1 MNKGLALQQN
11 KVFSSYGGVCSMI
24 DTIED
29 LSMMVLPFDEW
40 GHLYSNVCTGRRN
53 DLLIDEPRLLS
64 RIRSLGF
71 KKLDGFFHPDTSLD
85 EEPNFKPYSPNVNEK
100 ARMIATQYFPRWF
113 FCPKCHHF
121 MSFDEWKDEWDKK
134 FTTDGKFD
142 NYAPACCHCAEKRV
156 NSRPKVRQTRFV
168 MASMETGEI
177 CDIPWRKIF
186 NKQGST
192 DSKKG
197 HQVWEFDENS
207 PECKT
212 VKLLTSSASTTL
224 ARIFI
229 ENEHGKRVS
238 MAEIFSHYIVMREG
252 GKTVGVFKPVVSS
265 DNNVYYAYNLNC
277 IYIPQYLPKQE
288 DVDTIKRFCDNNI
301 SDPTLIKTLAQGQL
315 SCSIEDIKKIIDNG
329 FKIEIPT
336 YDSEEKFRIEE
347 FDFIT
352 NPNNYV
358 RGIFEDPDRRLIS
371 HEYCFAGQKPKFI
384 KDIYYQTRLN
394 VTTAQ
399 IAYSRIDK
407 ISMQCLP
414 FWGGKNAEKPKLWYD
429 RNIDDLRD
437 VEVQLHPTCSGKI
450 ENIEKM
456 PAFSSFGEGFLVEM
470 NVDYI
475 PEGKRHEFMH
485 TFCHLLMKEMEFVC
499 GYPISSMNERI
510 YCIPS
515 DKKYGFLIYSV
526 GGASG
531 SYGGISSLFTSG
543 NIEQIIEDVMLLAE
557 DCSNDPICK
566 AEGGSCFGCV
576 QIPETTC
583 EEFNNSL
590 SRNTF
595 NAYK

>member
-11 KVFSSYGGVCSMI
+11 KIFSSYGGVCSMI

-40 GHLYSNVCTGRRN
+40 GNLYNHVCTGRRPE
-53 DLLIDEPRLLS
+53 LLIDEPRLLS

-71 KKLDGFFHPDTSLD
+71 KNLNGFFHPDTSLD
-85 EEPNFKPYSPNVNEK
+85 EESDFKPYKPTGNEK

-113 FCPKCHHF
+113 FCPKCHRF
-121 MSFDEWKDEWDKK
+121 MSFEEWRDEWDKK
-134 FTTDGKFD
+134 FPTDGRFD
-142 NYAPACCHCAEKRV
+142 DYAPACCHCAQRGV
-156 NSRPKVRQTRFV
+156 SFRPKVRQTRFV

-177 CDIPWRKIF
+177 CDIPWKKIF
-186 NKQGST
+186 NKVGTS
-192 DSKKG
+192 DSNTE
-197 HQVWEFDENS
+197 QVWEFDGNS
-207 PECKT
+207 PECKS

-224 ARIFI
+224 ARIFV
-229 ENEHGKRVS
+229 ENEYGKRVS
-238 MAEIFSHYIVMREG
+238 MAVIFSHYIVIRNG
-252 GKTVGVFKPVVSS
+252 GKVSVFKPVVCS

-277 IYIPQYLPKQE
+277 IYIPQYLPNQK

-301 SDPTLIKTLAQGQL
+301 CNPNLIKSLGQL
-315 SCSIEDIKKIIDNG
+315 ACSEDEIQTIIDND
-329 FKIEIPT
+329 FKIVVPI

-352 NPNNYV
+352 DPNNYL
-358 RGIFEDPDRRLIS
+358 RGTFEDLDRRLIS
-371 HEYCFAGQKPKFI
+371 HEYNFNGSKPKFI
-384 KDIYYQTRLN
+384 RNIYYQTRLN
-394 VTTAQ
+394 VTTSQ

-407 ISMQCLP
+407 ISTKSLP
-414 FWGGKNAEKPKLWYD
+414 YWGGKNENADKPKLWYD
-429 RNIDDLRD
+429 RNIDALRD
-437 VEVQLHPTCSGKI
+437 VEVKLRPTCSGPI

-470 NVDYI
+470 DIDYI
-475 PEGKRHEFMH
+475 PEEKRHEFMH

-499 GYPISSMNERI
+499 GYPISSMSERM
-510 YCIPS
+510 YCIPT

-595 NAYK
+595 NIYK

>member
-1 MNKGLALQQN
+1 
-11 KVFSSYGGVCSMI
+11 MI
-24 DTIED
+24 NTIED

-40 GHLYSNVCTGRRN
+40 GNIYNNVCTGRRL
-53 DLLIDEPRLLS
+53 DLLIDEPRLLY

-71 KKLDGFFHPDTSLD
+71 INLNGFFHPDTSLD
-85 EEPNFKPYSPNVNEK
+85 EETDFTSYKPTNNDK

-113 FCPKCHHF
+113 FCPKCHKF
-121 MSFDEWKDEWDKK
+121 MSFEEWRDEWKAGK
-134 FTTDGKFD
+134 DGDFEK
-142 NYAPACCHCAEKRV
+142 YAPACFHCSQKGV
-156 NSRPKVRQTRFV
+156 NFRPKVRQTRFV
-168 MASMETGEI
+168 MVSMETGEI

-192 DSKKG
+192 DSKKE
-197 HQVWEFDENS
+197 QVWEFDENS
-207 PECKT
+207 PECKS

-229 ENEHGKRVS
+229 ENEYGKRVS
-238 MAEIFSHYIVMREG
+238 MAEIFSHYIVIRKG
-252 GKTVGVFKPVVSS
+252 GRTEGVFKPVVCS

-277 IYIPQYLPKQE
+277 IYIPQYLPKQDE
-288 DVDTIKRFCDNNI
+288 VDTIKRFYDDDICD
-301 SDPTLIKTLAQGQL
+301 PAKIKRLGQL
-315 SCSIEDIKKIIDNG
+315 ACTEEDIKNIIDND
-329 FKIEIPT
+329 FKIVIPI

-352 NPNNYV
+352 DSNNYL
-358 RGIFEDPDRRLIS
+358 RGGTFEDADRRLIS
-371 HEYCFAGQKPKFI
+371 HEYNFNGSKPKFI
-384 KDIYYQTRLN
+384 KNIYYQTRLN
-394 VTTAQ
+394 VTTSQ

-407 ISMQCLP
+407 ISTKSLKY
-414 FWGGKNAEKPKLWYD
+414 WGGKNENADKPKLWYD
-429 RNIDDLRD
+429 RDKDALRD
-437 VEVQLHPTCSGKI
+437 VEVKLRPTCSGPI
-450 ENIEKM
+450 ENIEMM

-470 NVDYI
+470 DIDYI
-475 PEGKRHEFMH
+475 PEAKRKEFMH
-485 TFCHLLMKEMEFVC
+485 TFCHLLMKELEFVC
-499 GYPISSMNERI
+499 GYPIASMNERL
-510 YCIPS
+510 YFLPD

-543 NIEQIIEDVMLLAE
+543 NIEQIIEDVQLLAE

-566 AEGGSCFGCV
+566 AEGGSCFGCI

-595 NAYK
+595 NNYK